1 LAVLI
6 VTGTFL
12 AEFTR
17 TVDQWASWA
26 LGVVESWPDDP
37 GEATPD
43 IAALERLVGELESVL
58 SGATSADRAEVVR
71 SR

>member
-17 TVDQWASWA
+17 TVERWAWWA

-37 GEATPD
+37 GKANPD
-43 IAALERLVGELESVL
+43 IAALERVVRELESVL
-58 SGATSADRAEVVR
+58 SGVTSADSAEVVR